1 MRKWILILVALTAL
15 IAVFFV
21 VASSDGAAAQEKP
34 QEAAPPAV
42 TVEVAT
48 AREIGME
55 SVLWV
60 PGTVVS
66 RGDVRLSAETTGRL
80 IWVAEV
86 GDAVGEG
93 DVVARIDDR
102 REKLQ
107 VEHDQATIERLEA
120 QLRYLDLE
128 VRRLRTLSDEQITA
142 RRQLDEILSRQEM
155 AEQDLVLAQ
164 VELKQTLDRLERS
177 EVRSP
182 FPGKVVE
189 RYRSAGSYVSPGGE
203 VVRLVDTTHTEVSVQ
218 APLSVAPFLTDG
230 MEVELRDEATA
241 LTSRVRAAIPVG
253 DERSRMFEVRVE
265 LPPGS
270 KSPWV
275 VGAAVRCALPQNA
288 RGPVVAVPRDALILR
303 HDETYVLKVT
313 ADGTV
318 ERVVVKTGSAEGP
331 MIEVRGG
338 VAAGDRLVVRGGE
351 RLQPGQ
357 AVVVRGEG

>member
-1 MRKWILILVALTAL
+1 MAALAAGFL
-15 IAVFFV
+15 A
-21 VASSDGAAAQEKP
+21 VASSDGAAAQESPPK
-34 QEAAPPAV
+34 AAPPPV
-42 TVEVAT
+42 QVEVAA

-60 PGTVVS
+60 TGTVVS
-66 RGDVRLSAETTGRL
+66 RGDVRLSAETSGRL
-80 IWVAEV
+80 TWVAEV

-128 VRRLRTLSDEQITA
+128 VKRLRTLSDEQIAA
-142 RRQLDEILSRQEM
+142 RRQLDESLSRQEM

-177 EVRSP
+177 EVRAP

-203 VVRLVDTTHTEVSVQ
+203 VVRLVDTTHTEASVQ
-218 APLSVAPFLTDG
+218 APLAVAPFLKDG
-230 MEVELRDEATA
+230 MEVELRDDART
-241 LTSRVRAAIPVG
+241 LRSRVRAAIPVG

-265 LPPGS
+265 LPAGRLN
-270 KSPWV
+270 PWV
-275 VGAAVRCALPQNA
+275 VGAAVRCALPQSVGA
-288 RGPVVAVPRDALILR
+288 PVVAVPRDALILR

-313 ADGTV
+313 DAGTV
-318 ERVVVKTGSAEGP
+318 ERVAVKTGSAEGE

-338 VAAGDRLVVRGGE
+338 IRAGDRLVVRGGE